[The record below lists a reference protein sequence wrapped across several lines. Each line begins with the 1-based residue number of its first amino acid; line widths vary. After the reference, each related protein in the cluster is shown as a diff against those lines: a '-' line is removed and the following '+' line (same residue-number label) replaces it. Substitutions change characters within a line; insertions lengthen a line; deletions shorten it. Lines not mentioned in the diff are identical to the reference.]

1 MDKRF
6 GLFIALSIAI
16 MVVWL
21 WLAPKP
27 ERPPTPQ
34 PVTTGEAVPGG
45 ATPEIEP
52 EPIPDVEPAEEEP
65 LISDPVVAEYAEK
78 LTIETD
84 VMTVV
89 LTNRGGRILSWTLRD
104 YTSRTGDRLEM
115 VPPHASE
122 EGTLPL
128 GLDLD
133 DRDLAERIN
142 HELFTVKHDVLAGGD
157 RVVFRWA
164 DGRGLEVTK
173 SLDFREGDY
182 VVAFQTEVIDRGRAL
197 PARVVWGPG
206 LQTNRVDGG
215 GLRSYYFFNQVALDI
230 AGKVDREKGL
240 EEPLA
245 LAERRIQWA
254 GIEDQYFAA
263 LMIPLIDLS
272 DFRAWPIEVTTTAA
286 EGEAQTTL
294 VPMVALSVP
303 AEGVKVFAGPKDY
316 PMLREM
322 GHDLGQA
329 VWFSSIA
336 LFAWI
341 ARLLHAA
348 LVWIHGHIVA
358 NYGLAIIL
366 TTMALRIVLFPLN
379 QFSMVRMKKMQT
391 EMGRIQPKIN
401 AIKKKYSKKKDAES
415 RVAMNNELM
424 ALYKQEGV
432 NPMGGVSGCLPLLA
446 QFPILIGFYD
456 MLLASVELRG
466 APFIL
471 WIHDLTLKDPY
482 YVTPILMGATMF
494 LQQRMSQAKIGD
506 PMQQR
511 IMMMMPLIFTIM
523 FLNLPSGLVLY
534 WFTNNVLGIGQQW
547 IVNKRLAALGAET
560 DRPQPGKDG
569 GPRSK
574 GKQGKN
580 AQSKKAQGKK
590 AHG

>member
-6 GLFIALSIAI
+6 VLFVVLSIAI
-16 MVVWL
+16 MAVWM
-21 WLAPKP
+21 WLQPRP
-27 ERPPTPQ
+27 EPRRPPQPAVSEKTAPTGE
-34 PVTTGEAVPGG
+34 PVTPTPETATEADLPGEELAVEAV
-45 ATPEIEP
+45 A
-52 EPIPDVEPAEEEP
+52 
-65 LISDPVVAEYAEK
+65 AEYAE
-78 LTIETD
+78 TTTVETAA
-84 VMTVV
+84 MTVV
-89 LTNRGGRILSWTLRD
+89 LTNRGGRVVSWTLND
-104 YTSRTGDRLEM
+104 YTSRTGERLEM

-122 EGTLPL
+122 EGRLPL

-142 HELFTVKHDVLAGGD
+142 HALFTIEREVVAGGD
-157 RVVFRWA
+157 RVIYRWA

-173 SLDFREGDY
+173 TIDFRGEDY
-182 VVAFQTEVIDRGRAL
+182 VVAVEADVIDRGRRL
-197 PARVVWGPG
+197 PVRLAWGPG
-206 LQTNRVDGG
+206 LQTNRLDEG
-215 GLRSYYFFNQVALDI
+215 GLRSYYFYNQIAVNVA
-230 AGKVDREKGL
+230 GNVDREKGL
-240 EEPLA
+240 EDPIA
-245 LAERRIQWA
+245 LAERQVLWA

-263 LMIPLIDLS
+263 LMIPLTDIS
-272 DFRAWPIEVTTTAA
+272 DFRAWPIEVTTSITGEDA
-286 EGEAQTTL
+286 EPTQ
-294 VPMVALSVP
+294 VPMAAVSLP
-303 AEGVKVFAGPKDY
+303 PEGVKVFAGPKDY
-316 PMLREM
+316 RLLTGM

-348 LVWIHGHIVA
+348 LVWIHANMVA
-358 NYGLAIIL
+358 NYGVAIIM
-366 TTMALRIVLFPLN
+366 TTLALRIVLFPLN
-379 QFSMVRMKKMQT
+379 QFSMVRMKKMQV
-391 EMGRIQPKIN
+391 EMGRIQPKMN

-466 APFIL
+466 APFVL
-471 WIHDLTLKDPY
+471 WIDDLTLKDPA
-482 YVTPILMGATMF
+482 YVTPILMGITMF
-494 LQQRMSQAKIGD
+494 LQQKMTQAKIGD

-547 IVNKRLAALGAET
+547 IVNKRLAAVGAAAEKGSGGKT
-560 DRPQPGKDG
+560 DGTQPKA
-569 GPRSK
+569 
-574 GKQGKN
+574 KQGKKP
-580 AQSKKAQGKK
+580 QSKKRQDKK
-590 AHG
+590 VHG